1 MPRSL
6 AAKPMTIG
14 LMGMSGGGKSATLR
28 AWFGQRQGCGGCQ
41 ASTHLLDTV
50 DLVLARSRPQAIA
63 LRVIDTPGIESIQER
78 GQEFS
83 RLYHTCLEQCDAI
96 LWVVAA
102 HRLALDR
109 TQMHLRQLP
118 PHLYARM
125 VFGVNQVDRIEPMDW
140 NSTFDIPSPR
150 QEEQIKRVV
159 ALLAASLYTVI
170 ERDPPLISYAAPRGY
185 RLELLFHTLL
195 ERCSG
200 ARRQAAQ
207 LREVSH
213 KNLLFR
219 EDTYSQYL
227 LYTGAHTGKND

>member
-1 MPRSL
+1 
-6 AAKPMTIG
+6 
-14 LMGMSGGGKSATLR
+14 MSGGGKSATLC
-28 AWFGQRQGCGGCQ
+28 AWFGQRQDCDGCQ
-41 ASTHLLDTV
+41 VSTHLLDTV
-50 DLVLARSRPQAIA
+50 DLALARSHPQSIA
-63 LRVIDTPGIESIQER
+63 LRVIDTPGIESIPGR

-102 HRLALDR
+102 HQPALDR
-109 TQMHLRQLP
+109 MQMHLRQLP

-140 NSTFDIPSPR
+140 NSAFDIPSQR

-159 ALLAASLYTVI
+159 AVLSASIYVVI
-170 ERDPPLISYAAPRGY
+170 EREPPLISYAAQRGY

-200 ARRQAAQ
+200 ASARAAAR
-207 LREVSH
+207 LKLLSH
-213 KNLLFR
+213 QDLVIHAETR
-219 EDTYSQYL
+219 
-227 LYTGAHTGKND
+227 

>member
-1 MPRSL
+1 
-6 AAKPMTIG
+6 
-14 LMGMSGGGKSATLR
+14 MGMSGGGKSATLR
-28 AWFGQRQGCGGCQ
+28 AWFGQRQDCDGYQ
-41 ASTHLLDTV
+41 VSTYLLDTV
-50 DLVLARSRPQAIA
+50 DLVLARSHPQSIA
-63 LRVIDTPGIESIQER
+63 LRVIDTPGIESIQGR

-102 HRLALDR
+102 HQPALDR

-140 NSTFDIPSPR
+140 NSAFDIPSPR
-150 QEEQIKRVV
+150 QEEQIQRVV
-159 ALLAASLYTVI
+159 ALLSASIYVVI
-170 ERDPPLISYAAPRGY
+170 ERNPPLISYAAQRGY

-200 ARRQAAQ
+200 ASARAAARLKLLSHQDLVVRQA
-207 LREVSH
+207 
-213 KNLLFR
+213 
-219 EDTYSQYL
+219 
-227 LYTGAHTGKND
+227 